1 MTRNSTISQ
10 VVLWTGC
17 LISLVGLCTE
27 PTKTLFAVGLTLVS
41 SGMIQS
47 YYGTVFEIE
56 GRKRTW
62 YFALGVPL
70 GIAMAYT
77 AYLSLRDYAPKWE
90 WMLAVVVA
98 TLCLQF
104 VISMI
109 SLKIWNFRHRT
120 NGNL

>member
-10 VVLWTGC
+10 AVLWTGC
-17 LISLVGLCTE
+17 LISLVGLFTE
-27 PTKTLFAVGLTLVS
+27 PSKTMFVVGLTLVS

-47 YYGTVFEIE
+47 YYGTVLEIE
-56 GRKRTW
+56 GRERTW
-62 YFALGVPL
+62 YFALGVL
-70 GIAMAYT
+70 LAIAMAYS
-77 AYLSLRDYAPKWE
+77 AYLSLRDYAPKWQ

-109 SLKIWNFRHRT
+109 GLKLWSFRHRT
-120 NGNL
+120 TGKL

>member
-1 MTRNSTISQ
+1 MF
-10 VVLWTGC
+10 V
-17 LISLVGLCTE
+17 
-27 PTKTLFAVGLTLVS
+27 VGLTLVS

-47 YYGTVFEIE
+47 YYGTVLEIE
-56 GRKRTW
+56 GRERTW
-62 YFALGVPL
+62 YFALGVL
-70 GIAMAYT
+70 LAIAMAYS
-77 AYLSLRDYAPKWE
+77 AYLSLRDYAPKWQ